1 MTTSPG
7 DPHDLDEMLRTIDAR
22 IRAIETMPQRSL
34 GLIAQAR
41 EKLGRFRLEPIGG
54 RLLRLKRVAF
64 WFTASAFDRQ
74 SKVQDAVLDAVEEV
88 ARELTD
94 VRNRIAILQLE
105 LERRA
110 AGRDGPEGGR

>member
-1 MTTSPG
+1 MTMAP
-7 DPHDLDEMLRTIDAR
+7 DPPADLDEMLRTIDAR
-22 IRAIETMPQRSL
+22 IRAVETMPQRSL

-41 EKLGRFRLEPIGG
+41 EKLGRFQLEPIGG
-54 RLLRLKRVAF
+54 RLVRLKRIVF

-74 SKVQDAVLDAVEEV
+74 AKVEHAVLDAIEEV

-105 LERRA
+105 RDVGASRRCS
-110 AGRDGPEGGR
+110 DSK